1 MKGLSGGY
9 IMVYSFSLFLKK
21 KKLMMKFQDNK
32 KPHLQMRF
40 FVCAKIERLKYR
52 KFYYFKSNFKA
63 LIK

>member
-1 MKGLSGGY
+1 
-9 IMVYSFSLFLKK
+9 
-21 KKLMMKFQDNK
+21 MMKFQDNK

-40 FVCAKIERLKYR
+40 FVCEQLERLKYR

>member
-1 MKGLSGGY
+1 
-9 IMVYSFSLFLKK
+9 
-21 KKLMMKFQDNK
+21 MMKFQDNK

-52 KFYYFKSNFKA
+52 KFYYFKSNFKE